1 MQCLSNEPLGWAR
14 LASSGFP
21 SLDKLLGHEGYPDR
35 SAILAVG
42 PPGIGKEALGYRF
55 AYAGLEKGEFSAY
68 ATSLAVRDVLQDIKA
83 FGIDTAQRVPFWFAP
98 SGGQLA
104 YDVNDLANVSFN
116 IKDVL
121 RKNSDRRVRIVMESF
136 SPFLMLN
143 PPDTVYKFL
152 SQLIAEVRES
162 DAILFGTLEEGM
174 HSTQVLAAMQLLFD
188 GVLEMRFFEEGL
200 RLVPLMRIKKMR
212 GAPPEAGYYRFSVSR
227 NGMEINA
234 YVK

>member
-1 MQCLSNEPLGWAR
+1 

-35 SAILAVG
+35 SAILTVG
-42 PPGIGKEALGYRF
+42 PPGIGKEALGYKF
-55 AYAGLEKGEFSAY
+55 AYDGLEKGEFSAY

-83 FGIDTAQRVPFWFAP
+83 FGIDTAQKVPFWFAS
-98 SGGQLA
+98 SGGQLG
-104 YDVNDLANVSFN
+104 YNVNDLASVSFS
-116 IKDVL
+116 IKEVL
-121 RKNSDRRVRIVMESF
+121 KKNSGRRVRIVVESF

-143 PPDTVYKFL
+143 PSDTVYKFL
-152 SQLIAEVRES
+152 SQLIAEVRENN
-162 DAILFGTLEEGM
+162 AILFGTLEEGM

-212 GAPPEAGYYRFSVSR
+212 GAPPEAGYYRFSISR
-227 NGMEINA
+227 NGMEISA
-234 YVK
+234 HVK

>member
-1 MQCLSNEPLGWAR
+1 

-21 SLDKLLGHEGYPDR
+21 SLDTLLGHEGYPDR
-35 SAILAVG
+35 SAILTVG

-55 AYAGLEKGEFSAY
+55 AYAGLERGEFSAY
-68 ATSLAVRDVLQDIKA
+68 ATSLAVRDVLQDIRA
-83 FGIDTAQRVPFWFAP
+83 FGIDTSQKVPFWFAA
-98 SGGQLA
+98 SGGQLN
-104 YDVNDLANVSFN
+104 YNVNDLTSVSFN
-116 IKDVL
+116 VKEVL
-121 RKNSDRRVRIVMESF
+121 KKNSDRRIRIVIESF

-143 PPDTVYKFL
+143 PPDTVYRFL

-162 DAILFGTLEEGM
+162 NAILFGTLEEGM
-174 HSTQVLAAMQLLFD
+174 HSSEVLAAMQLLFD

-212 GAPPEAGYYRFSVSR
+212 GAPPEAGYYRFSISPK
-227 NGMEINA
+227 GMEISP

>member
-1 MQCLSNEPLGWAR
+1 M
-14 LASSGFP
+14 ASSGFP

-83 FGIDTAQRVPFWFAP
+83 FGIDTAQKVPFWFAP
-98 SGGQLA
+98 SGGQLT
-104 YDVNDLANVSFN
+104 YSVNDLASVSYS

-121 RKNSDRRVRIVMESF
+121 KKNSDRQVRIVIESF

-143 PPDTVYKFL
+143 PPDAVYRFL

-162 DAILFGTLEEGM
+162 NAVLFGTLEEGM
-174 HSTQVLAAMQLLFD
+174 HSTEVLAAIQLLFD

-200 RLVPLMRIKKMR
+200 RLVPLMRVKKMR
-212 GAPPEAGYYRFSVSR
+212 GAPPEAGYYRFSISP
-227 NGMEINA
+227 NGMELSA

>member
-1 MQCLSNEPLGWAR
+1 

-35 SAILAVG
+35 SAILTVG

-55 AYAGLEKGEFSAY
+55 AYSGLEKGEFSAY

-83 FGIDTAQRVPFWFAP
+83 FGIDTSQKVPFWFAA
-98 SGGQLA
+98 SGGQLS
-104 YDVNDLANVSFN
+104 YNVSDLSGVSFS
-116 IKDVL
+116 IKEVL
-121 RKNSDRRVRIVMESF
+121 KKNSDRRARIVVESF

-143 PPDTVYKFL
+143 SPDTVYRFL
-152 SQLIAEVRES
+152 SQLITEVRES
-162 DAILFGTLEEGM
+162 NAILFGTLEEGM
-174 HSTQVLAAMQLLFD
+174 HSPEVLAAMQLLFD

-200 RLVPLMRIKKMR
+200 RLVPLMRIRKMR
-212 GAPPEAGYYRFSVSR
+212 GAPPEAGYYRFSITR
-227 NGMEINA
+227 DGMEINA

>member
-1 MQCLSNEPLGWAR
+1 

-35 SAILAVG
+35 SAILTVG

-55 AYAGLEKGEFSAY
+55 AYSGLEKGEFSAY

-83 FGIDTAQRVPFWFAP
+83 FGIDTSQKVPFWFAP
-98 SGGQLA
+98 SGGQLS
-104 YDVNDLANVSFN
+104 YNVNDLPGVSFN
-116 IKDVL
+116 IKDVMK
-121 RKNSDRRVRIVMESF
+121 KNSDRRARIVVESF

-143 PPDTVYKFL
+143 SPDTVYRFL

-162 DAILFGTLEEGM
+162 NAILFGTLEEGM
-174 HSTQVLAAMQLLFD
+174 HSPEVLAAMQLLFD

-212 GAPPEAGYYRFSVSR
+212 GAPPEVGYYRFSITR

>member
-1 MQCLSNEPLGWAR
+1 M
-14 LASSGFP
+14 ASSGFP

-35 SAILAVG
+35 SAILIIG

-55 AYAGLEKGEFSAY
+55 AYSGLESGEFSAY
-68 ATSLAVRDVLQDIKA
+68 ATSLAVRDILQDVKA
-83 FGIDTAQRVPFWFAP
+83 FGIDISQNVPFWFAA
-98 SGGQLA
+98 SGGQLN
-104 YDVNDLANVSFN
+104 YDVNDLASVSFN
-116 IKDVL
+116 IKDIL
-121 RKNSDRRVRIVMESF
+121 KKNSERKVRIVIESF

-162 DAILFGTLEEGM
+162 NAVLFGTLEEGM
-174 HSTQVLAAMQLLFD
+174 HSPEVLAAMQLLFD

-212 GAPPEAGYYRFSVSR
+212 GAPPEAGYYRFSISR
-227 NGMEINA
+227 SGMEVGA
-234 YVK
+234 YAR

>member
-1 MQCLSNEPLGWAR
+1 M
-14 LASSGFP
+14 
-21 SLDKLLGHEGYPDR
+21 
-35 SAILAVG
+35 G

-83 FGIDTAQRVPFWFAP
+83 FGIDTSQKVPFWFAA
-98 SGGQLA
+98 SGGQLS
-104 YDVNDLANVSFN
+104 YNVSDLSGVSFS
-116 IKDVL
+116 IKEVL
-121 RKNSDRRVRIVMESF
+121 KKNSDRRARIVVESF

-143 PPDTVYKFL
+143 SPDTVYRFL

-162 DAILFGTLEEGM
+162 NAILFGTLEEGM
-174 HSTQVLAAMQLLFD
+174 HSPEVLAAMQLLFD

-200 RLVPLMRIKKMR
+200 RLVPLMRIRKMR
-212 GAPPEAGYYRFSVSR
+212 GAPPEAGYYRFSITR
-227 NGMEINA
+227 DGMEINA